1 MTDSNTRIDEPT
13 DLHRAWAERFNA
25 ADVDGML
32 ALAEPG
38 SAFVPQPGV
47 VVVGD
52 DYRGAL
58 EQFLAMRLPINLTL
72 RRHVVVGDIALL
84 LYDWTIKGTD
94 AQGNEVHLSGTTA
107 DVAREGSDG
116 WRFVID
122 NPFGTA

>member
-1 MTDSNTRIDEPT
+1 MTHIAEPT
-13 DLHRAWAERFNA
+13 DLHPAWGDRFNA

-38 SAFVPQPGV
+38 SAFAPQPGV
-47 VVVGD
+47 VATDD
-52 DYRGAL
+52 DYRSAL
-58 EQFLAMRLPINLTL
+58 EQFLQLRLPINLTP
-72 RRHVVVGDIALL
+72 RRNIVVGDIALL

-94 AQGNEVHLSGTTA
+94 PQGNDIDLSGTTA
-107 DVAREGSDG
+107 DVARKGPDG